1 MEKERDYQYDN
12 VKAILIFCVVLG
24 HVISNFGMTP
34 AADILYNIIFSFHM
48 PAFLFVSGYF
58 SKYNPKKAFASLFP
72 LYTIFQ
78 IVQYLERGILASVS
92 AVEIRMGGFDFF
104 TPQWTLWY
112 LIALMA
118 FQLLLPVFETDDG
131 KKQGAFLL
139 LALVLG
145 LLVGFTPD
153 TDNFLAMSRVFVFL
167 PFYLWGYY
175 ESKNQILRRF
185 RRWKY
190 FGIARAGAI
199 VAAAVLII
207 GFCLFDNRI
216 VAKNFYGTEQ
226 FLDVGMIIGRAFAWA
241 TSILWILILI
251 IWVPERKL
259 GYLGIIGSRTLPVY
273 LFHSLVILI
282 LVRTPLGDM
291 MNGNL
296 LMLLILS
303 AVLTIV
309 LSWGKLETFLRRI
322 RIPSKIKKS

>member
-1 MEKERDYQYDN
+1 
-12 VKAILIFCVVLG
+12 
-24 HVISNFGMTP
+24 
-34 AADILYNIIFSFHM
+34 
-48 PAFLFVSGYF
+48 
-58 SKYNPKKAFASLFP
+58 
-72 LYTIFQ
+72 
-78 IVQYLERGILASVS
+78 
-92 AVEIRMGGFDFF
+92 MGGFDFF

-112 LIALMA
+112 LVALMA
-118 FQLLLPVFETDDG
+118 FQLLLPVFETDDR
-131 KKQGAFLL
+131 KKQRAFLL
-139 LALVLG
+139 LAVVLG

-175 ESKNQILRRF
+175 ESKNQILRKF
-185 RRWKY
+185 RRSKY
-190 FGIARAGAI
+190 FGGFKAAAA
-199 VAAAVLII
+199 AAAVALIV
-207 GFCLFDNRI
+207 GFCLFDSRI
-216 VAKNFYGTEQ
+216 VAKNFYGTEP
-226 FLDVGMIIGRAFAWA
+226 FVDGGMIIGRAFAWA
-241 TSILWILILI
+241 TAVLWILILI
-251 IWVPERKL
+251 IWVPERKM
-259 GYLGIIGSRTLPVY
+259 GYLGTLGSRTLPIY